1 MKIKSY
7 NTLSI
12 IVVIAATFGCL
23 VGVFVPLF
31 LGAEGPAFRTILP
44 ELPESPVFAPLLPGI
59 EEPMGTQDVDRWAVP
74 GWWIFPSMIVGG
86 FVFGGIAKLILHGL
100 LEEMPEKPAPD
111 WKTFSR
117 KEWGI
122 AAVCWLCL
130 AAGLVVA
137 ILFGKDIPIA
147 GGILPIFVGSIPL
160 CAFGIVQ
167 DAKKKRRIGKRT
179 ETGTP

>member
-1 MKIKSY
+1 MKVKSY
-7 NTLSI
+7 NALSI
-12 IVVIAATFGCL
+12 IVGIAATLGCF
-23 VGVFVPLF
+23 VGF
-31 LGAEGPAFRTILP
+31 LA
-44 ELPESPVFAPLLPGI
+44 PVFLGI
-59 EEPMGTQDVDRWAVP
+59 EERTGAQDVDSWAFR
-74 GWWIFPSMIVGG
+74 GWIVASMVVGG